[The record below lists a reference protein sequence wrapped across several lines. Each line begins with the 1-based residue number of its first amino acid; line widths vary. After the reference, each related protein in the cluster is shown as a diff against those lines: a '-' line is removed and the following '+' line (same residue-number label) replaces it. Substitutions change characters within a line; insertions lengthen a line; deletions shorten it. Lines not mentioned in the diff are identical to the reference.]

1 MENNEFSKFKLN
13 NFLIEKLDKR
23 RICKPTDIQDDVM
36 PKVIKGE
43 TLIAQS
49 KTGTGKTLSY
59 LLPLINENLTKKM
72 PVLIV
77 APTKELATQ
86 IFAEVNYYTEGTDI
100 KPILLISGEEI
111 EKQEAKIK
119 TDFDIIVGVTGRIL
133 KLTEEGKLKLSLIKK
148 LVLDE
153 ADFLVELG
161 FLDDIENIYS
171 LCKNLDQFL
180 VFSATLSPK
189 TRNLITQLQSKKHI
203 LHFEAKNSIPKNI
216 KNYFFP
222 IGEGERDKFLLDI
235 LKNINPYLCLVF
247 VRTKKESLWLYH
259 ILKENSYLVECLNG
273 DLTPSQRKKAVDKF
287 RDAKV
292 QYLIATDLASR
303 GLDIEGINYII
314 NYNLP
319 LNEVDYLHR
328 AGRTGRLD
336 DKGTVYSICNDL
348 DEGYLKKYAINL
360 SVDLKPVKITKDGIV
375 EYPNYKGVKPRFNI
389 EELKKQDK
397 IKKINKV
404 QKERKEKFDANKKR
418 RNKRK

>member
-180 VFSATLSPK
+180 VFSAT
-189 TRNLITQLQSKKHI
+189 R
-203 LHFEAKNSIPKNI
+203 
-216 KNYFFP
+216 
-222 IGEGERDKFLLDI
+222 
-235 LKNINPYLCLVF
+235 
-247 VRTKKESLWLYH
+247 
-259 ILKENSYLVECLNG
+259 
-273 DLTPSQRKKAVDKF
+273 TPSRLSSSDKVRCNYENYRSSNRKKWY
-287 RDAKV
+287 
-292 QYLIATDLASR
+292 Q
-303 GLDIEGINYII
+303 
-314 NYNLP
+314 
-319 LNEVDYLHR
+319 
-328 AGRTGRLD
+328 
-336 DKGTVYSICNDL
+336 
-348 DEGYLKKYAINL
+348 
-360 SVDLKPVKITKDGIV
+360 
-375 EYPNYKGVKPRFNI
+375 
-389 EELKKQDK
+389 
-397 IKKINKV
+397 
-404 QKERKEKFDANKKR
+404 
-418 RNKRK
+418 